1 MINEERLANL
11 FDQLVRIDSVS
22 KEEGEIAAYLKD
34 IFAAMKA
41 EVFVD
46 HAGEKVGGQTGNLV
60 AKFKGNVQAEPLL
73 LAAHMDTVE
82 PGRGVVPV
90 FESGVFTSKGETI
103 LGADDK
109 SAIAVILE
117 ILHVLQEKNLPHGP
131 LDVVMTICE
140 EIGLLGAKHL
150 DFDLIS
156 ARYGY
161 TVDATDT
168 EGIVTKAPS
177 ANHIEFKVHGKA
189 AHAGAKPENGI
200 NAILVA
206 SKAISGMEIGR
217 IDRETTCNIGV
228 IQGGL
233 ATNIV
238 PDLVTVKGE
247 ARSHSEEKLQ
257 TVSDKMVAAFESAVS
272 NFQSETDDASLPFLE
287 CTVEREF
294 TRTDIPESHPV
305 IQLAQKAAKGLGRNL
320 VCKIT
325 GGGAD
330 ANVFCL
336 HGIDTGVL
344 GTGMREMHTTQ
355 ESVAL
360 EDMVKTAELL
370 IEIIQRHA
378 REKIQ

>member
-1 MINEERLANL
+1 MINKERLANF
-11 FDQLVRIDSVS
+11 FDQLVRIDSPS

-34 IFAAMKA
+34 IFSQMNA
-41 EVFVD
+41 EIFVD
-46 HAGEKVGGQTGNLV
+46 DAGEKVGGQTGNLI
-60 AKFKGNVQAEPLL
+60 AKFQGNVQAAPML

-82 PGRGVVPV
+82 PGRGVVPM
-90 FESGVFTSKGETI
+90 FQNGVFTSQGETI

-117 ILHVLQEKNLPHGP
+117 VLHVLQENKLPHAP
-131 LDVVMTICE
+131 LEIVMTICE

-177 ANHIEFKVHGKA
+177 ANHIEFKIHGKS
-189 AHAGAKPENGI
+189 AHAGARPEKGI

-206 SKAISGMEIGR
+206 GKALSQLEIGR
-217 IDRETTCNIGV
+217 IDRETTCNIGT

-238 PDLVTVKGE
+238 PDLVTVTGE
-247 ARSHSEEKLQ
+247 ARSHNESKLQ
-257 TVSDKMVAAFESAVS
+257 KITDQMISGFQTAVADFH
-272 NFQSETDDASLPFLE
+272 SEIGDASLPRFE
-287 CTVEREF
+287 YRVEREF
-294 TRTDIPESHPV
+294 TRTDIPETHPV
-305 IQLAQKAAKGLGRNL
+305 IQLAQKAANELGRNL

-344 GTGMREMHTTQ
+344 GTGMHEMHTTQ

-370 IEIIQRHA
+370 MEIIRLHA
-378 REKIQ
+378 QEHA

>member
-1 MINEERLANL
+1 MVNQERLAEL
-11 FDQLVRIDSVS
+11 FEQLVRIDSVS
-22 KEEGEIAAYLKD
+22 KEEGEIAMFLKT
-34 IFAAMKA
+34 IFKSMNA
-41 EVFVD
+41 EVFMD
-46 HAGEKVGGQTGNLV
+46 TAGVKIGGQTGNLI
-60 AKFKGNVQAEPLL
+60 AKFKGNASAEPLL

-90 FESGVFTSKGETI
+90 FEAGIFTSKGKTI

-117 ILHVLQEKNLPHGP
+117 VLHTLIENDLPYGP
-131 LDVVMTICE
+131 LEVVMTVCE

-150 DFDLIS
+150 DFGLIS

-177 ANHIEFKVHGKA
+177 ANHIEFQIHGKS
-189 AHAGAKPENGI
+189 AHAGAKPEKGI
-200 NAILVA
+200 NAILIA
-206 SKAISGMEIGR
+206 AKAIAGLELGR
-217 IDRETTCNIGV
+217 IDKETTCNIGV

-238 PDLVTVKGE
+238 PDLVTIKGE
-247 ARSHSEEKLQ
+247 ARSHNEEKLQ
-257 TVSDKMVAAFESAVS
+257 TITGNMLSAFEGAVLS
-272 NFQSETDDASLPFLE
+272 CRKEAGNKKLPYLE
-287 CTVEREF
+287 HHIEHEF
-294 TRTDIPESHPV
+294 TRTDIPEDHPV
-305 IQLAQKAAKGLGRNL
+305 VQLAQKAAHQLGRRL

-330 ANVFCL
+330 ANVFCQ

-344 GTGMREMHTTQ
+344 GTGMAEMHTTQ
-355 ESVAL
+355 EYIAL
-360 EDMVKTAELL
+360 GDMVKTAELL
-370 IEIIQRHA
+370 LEIIKTHSQERPS
-378 REKIQ
+378 